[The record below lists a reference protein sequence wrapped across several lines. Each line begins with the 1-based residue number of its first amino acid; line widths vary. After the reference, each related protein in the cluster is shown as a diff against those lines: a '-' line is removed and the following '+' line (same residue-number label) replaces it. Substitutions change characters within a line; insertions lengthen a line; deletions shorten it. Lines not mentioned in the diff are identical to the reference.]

1 MRKCAACGDELPAI
15 TGRGR
20 PRKFC
25 TACTPPGTSA
35 AAGRAWRAVNPARV
49 ALHNIERAKRPE
61 TRRRWRDRVDKLTR
75 AA

>member
-1 MRKCAACGDELPAI
+1 MRKCAACGDALPTK

-25 TACTPPGTSA
+25 VGCVPPGTG
-35 AAGRAWRAVNPARV
+35 AAGSRAWRAVNPARV
-49 ALHNIERAKRPE
+49 ALHNIARGKRPD
-61 TRRRWRDRVDKLTR
+61 TRRRWRDRVDALTR